1 MVRIPRHV
9 NRLFSSVRAFRPIG
23 YLAWLQLVPNNAS
36 LRPRR
41 PPQNHPRI
49 YPRIVTGRPRC
60 GGRMILFSELIVML
74 VAVAALCL
82 ARTRG
87 TRCQVL
93 ALVYFGAVVAVM
105 FFVFH
110 LPDMAFSQIAV
121 GAAALP
127 LMVMLAV
134 TRMNHRSEQER
145 RTAK

>member
-1 MVRIPRHV
+1 
-9 NRLFSSVRAFRPIG
+9 
-23 YLAWLQLVPNNAS
+23 
-36 LRPRR
+36 
-41 PPQNHPRI
+41 
-49 YPRIVTGRPRC
+49 
-60 GGRMILFSELIVML
+60 MILFSELIVML

-127 LMVMLAV
+127 LMAMLAV